1 MMNEDF
7 AIFRCNSNIKGKF
20 LYEMGGA
27 WATRLCTA
35 DTALHRHRLLF
46 TGRSAALGRLLP
58 CGATYL
64 FDGS

>member
-35 DTALHRHRLLF
+35 IGYFSRVDQLPL
-46 TGRSAALGRLLP
+46 AAVLP